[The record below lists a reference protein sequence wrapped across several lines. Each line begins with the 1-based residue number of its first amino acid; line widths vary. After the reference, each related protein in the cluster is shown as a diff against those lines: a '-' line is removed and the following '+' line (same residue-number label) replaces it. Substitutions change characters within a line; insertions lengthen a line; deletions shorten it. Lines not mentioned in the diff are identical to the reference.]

1 MNIQSA
7 IGAAPQ
13 INRKVSAAVRQ
24 FGPISVERGLAV
36 RRDHFAKDQQNFGQ
50 GDSTNDVYTV
60 VHEFA
65 VGPAMD
71 PMVSPQQ
78 RC

>member
-13 INRKVSAAVRQ
+13 INRKVSAAVR
-24 FGPISVERGLAV
+24 
-36 RRDHFAKDQQNFGQ
+36 RDHFAKDQQNFGQ
-50 GDSTNDVYTV
+50 GGSTHDVYTV

-65 VGPAMD
+65 VEPAID